1 MGLPL
6 PIPDNPLKWDGWKSY
21 NSQNPYDRL
30 CLDFDAN
37 PNDEQIEMHC
47 RELLVWW
54 QKKLPLKNQ
63 PSNPIAQMLRA
74 GLDEAPK
81 CLVQAKIE
89 LLDPMR
95 REQLNMGMRARMRDE
110 AVTEIKKFLAFSLA
124 DKVLTEEA
132 ENGLYNKG
140 KSLGLSREIME
151 DLIETELELTG
162 SKRFVKPEPV
172 TTETTASAG
181 SRIAGNAFDEFRR
194 LLRLSGLN
202 DDDMTDDQRDA
213 LCNMGENLGLTGGQA
228 EDLIDEYLEEMS
240 GIPLTVPSSSASRP
254 SATLPTPAAK
264 PMAASVSKPAEPKA
278 PVVETVDRDAIFNI
292 PMLRRVE
299 ERERYA
305 NYTNV
310 TGQEM
315 LLVTTGVFTMGSDA
329 PGAAPNEQPTAR
341 TLVDCFY
348 MSRFPVTNAQYE
360 QFDPAHR
367 NKRAPWANDHHPV
380 VYVNSLEASKF
391 CDWLS
396 AKEKRRYRL
405 PTEAEW
411 EYAAR
416 GSDGRSFP
424 WGEKLT
430 NGYLANFADA
440 NTSFAWSM
448 MDIDD
453 GYAQSSPVGTYPKG
467 ASPFGIEDLA
477 GNVWEWCLDYYENYN
492 GRDRVNYRGPASGQ
506 RRIYR
511 GGSWKSRITSLRA
524 TARGW
529 NAPNYSSNDV
539 GFRIICEC

>member
-1 MGLPL
+1 M
-6 PIPDNPLKWDGWKSY
+6 Y
-21 NSQNPYDRL
+21 
-30 CLDFDAN
+30 A
-37 PNDEQIEMHC
+37 
-47 RELLVWW
+47 
-54 QKKLPLKNQ
+54 
-63 PSNPIAQMLRA
+63 
-74 GLDEAPK
+74 
-81 CLVQAKIE
+81 
-89 LLDPMR
+89 
-95 REQLNMGMRARMRDE
+95 
-110 AVTEIKKFLAFSLA
+110 
-124 DKVLTEEA
+124 
-132 ENGLYNKG
+132 KG
-140 KSLGLSREIME
+140 KSLGLSHEILE

-162 SKRFVKPEPV
+162 SKRLVKAEPV
-172 TTETTASAG
+172 AAEATAPALG
-181 SRIAGNAFDEFRR
+181 RATGNAFDEFRR
-194 LLRLSGLN
+194 LLRLSGLS

-228 EDLIDEYLEEMS
+228 EDLIDEYLEEVS
-240 GIPLTVPSSSASRP
+240 GIPLTVPSSASRP
-254 SATLPTPAAK
+254 ATTTIPA
-264 PMAASVSKPAEPKA
+264 VKPAMA
-278 PVVETVDRDAIFNI
+278 SAAQPVEARPPAVETVDRNAIFNI

-305 NYTNV
+305 NYSNS

-315 LLVTTGVFTMGSDA
+315 LLVTTGVFTLGSDA

-367 NKRAPWANDHHPV
+367 TKRAAWANDHHPV

-424 WGEKLT
+424 WGEKLS

-440 NTSFAWSM
+440 NTNFAWSM
-448 MDIDD
+448 MEIDD
-453 GYAQSSPVGTYPKG
+453 GYAQTSPVGTYPKG

-477 GNVWEWCLDYYENYN
+477 GNVWEWCLDFYENYN
-492 GRDRVNYRGPASGQ
+492 GRDRVNYRGPNSGA